1 MNRIYVN
8 KKSEITMIGKAFE
21 TAGFRCLRI
30 ISACDCHQP
39 GSGNRR
45 NGMIVLDGD
54 KLLVEI
60 VRCRGGVIIDNQ
72 KGAIKPLFYSVSFFA
87 IYLPYSVL
95 LPLCPPLYRLMY
107 RSLLGL

>member
-30 ISACDCHQP
+30 ILACDCHQP

-60 VRCRGGVIIDNQ
+60 VRCRGCAKNQ
-72 KGAIKPLFYSVSFFA
+72 
-87 IYLPYSVL
+87 
-95 LPLCPPLYRLMY
+95 
-107 RSLLGL
+107 

>member
-1 MNRIYVN
+1 
-8 KKSEITMIGKAFE
+8 MIGKAFE

-30 ISACDCHQP
+30 ILACDCHQP

-60 VRCRGGVIIDNQ
+60 VRCRECAKN
-72 KGAIKPLFYSVSFFA
+72 
-87 IYLPYSVL
+87 
-95 LPLCPPLYRLMY
+95 R
-107 RSLLGL
+107 